1 MYSLLPGIYSPKL
14 NTTGNTSTLIAKTS
28 LAQTALHILHS
39 TDDAFQHTASTME
52 QLALGLG
59 YAHSD
64 VGKVW
69 HWLEQE
75 LSRQTEQGCIPQLQ
89 ATRSCTPPFHSILA
103 WTCWKKDPS
112 TASIEDLFDALLQSH
127 HYWYLHRDPQEL
139 GLPCIHFAEE
149 AVMPE
154 FFENHDAPFQI
165 QDPAFLGLL
174 CRANE
179 CLIEMGEQLQRDL
192 SDLIQWHELTVFGL
206 NEDLWDGASK
216 SYCGF
221 DLLSGQK
228 LNIPNLA
235 NYLPLWAG
243 VPDQEL
249 AEEMCRNLIKRYFQD
264 TYWALPIQLPT
275 KDSSGETVSL
285 LLNRM
290 IYAGLLRYGFKENAS
305 YLRKSS
311 LQMVGNYGFYKL
323 YQALMHPHD
332 NIGIGKGNSAPA
344 AALVLDLA
352 NGIPEKRGF
361 EQNW

>member
-1 MYSLLPGIYSPKL
+1 MCSLLPGIYSQRL
-14 NTTGNTSTLIAKTS
+14 DSFGNTRTLIAKTS
-28 LAQTALHILHS
+28 LAQTAMHILHAA
-39 TDDAFQHTASTME
+39 DDAFQHSASAMA

-69 HWLEQE
+69 HWLKQE
-75 LSRQTEQGCIPQLQ
+75 LGRQTDLGCIPLVHDPH
-89 ATRSCTPPFHSILA
+89 SCTPPLHSILA

-112 TASIEDLFDALLQSH
+112 IARIEELFAALLQSH
-127 HYWYLHRDPQEL
+127 RFWYLHRDPQEM

-149 AVMPE
+149 AVMPA
-154 FFENHDAPFQI
+154 FFRNYNTPFQI

-179 CLIEMGEQLQRDL
+179 CLIEMGEKLNHDL
-192 SDLIQWHELTVFGL
+192 GDLVQWHELTVFGL
-206 NEDLWDGASK
+206 NEDLWDDASK

-221 DLLSGQK
+221 DLGSGQK
-228 LNIPNLA
+228 LGLPNLA

-243 VPDQEL
+243 VPDQEQ
-249 AEEMCRNLIKRYFQD
+249 AEQLCRGLIKGYFRD
-264 TYWALPIQLPT
+264 NYWALPIQLPST
-275 KDSSGETVSL
+275 GSSGETVSL

-311 LQMVGNYGFYKL
+311 LQMVGDYGFYNL
-323 YQALMHPHD
+323 YQAAMHPYD
-332 NIGIGKGNSAPA
+332 NIGIGMGNSAST

-352 NGIPEKRGF
+352 EGIAEKRGF

>member
-1 MYSLLPGIYSPKL
+1 M
-14 NTTGNTSTLIAKTS
+14 
-28 LAQTALHILHS
+28 AQTAVHILHA
-39 TDDAFQHTASTME
+39 TDDAFQHTASVME

-64 VGKVW
+64 VGIVW

-75 LSRQTEQGCIPQLQ
+75 LGRQTEQGCIPQLQ
-89 ATRSCTPPFHSILA
+89 ATQSSTPPFHSILA
-103 WTCWKKDPS
+103 WACWKKDPS
-112 TASIEDLFDALLQSH
+112 IARIEELFDALLQSH
-127 HYWYLHRDPQEL
+127 HYWYLHRDPQEV

-154 FFENHDAPFQI
+154 FFQNYHAPFQI

-179 CLIEMGEQLQRDL
+179 CLIEMGEKLQRDL
-192 SDLIQWHELTVFGL
+192 NDLIQWHELTVFGL
-206 NEDLWDGASK
+206 NEDLWDESSK

-221 DLLSGQK
+221 DLGSDAK
-228 LNIPNLA
+228 LDNPNLA

-264 TYWALPIQLPT
+264 AYWALPTQLPT
-275 KDSSGETVSL
+275 KGSSGETISL
-285 LLNRM
+285 LLNRV

-311 LQMVGNYGFYKL
+311 LQMVGNYGFHKL

-332 NIGIGKGNSAPA
+332 NIGIGKGNSAVT

-352 NGIPEKRGF
+352 EGIAEKRSF
-361 EQNW
+361 EQDW

>member
-1 MYSLLPGIYSPKL
+1 M
-14 NTTGNTSTLIAKTS
+14 
-28 LAQTALHILHS
+28 HILHA
-39 TDDAFQHTASTME
+39 TDDAFQHTASAME

-75 LSRQTEQGCIPQLQ
+75 LGRQTEQGCIPQKHDAQ
-89 ATRSCTPPFHSILA
+89 ICTPPFHSILA

-112 TASIEDLFDALLQSH
+112 IAHIEEVFDALLQSH
-127 HYWYLHRDPQEL
+127 RYWYLHRDPQEM

-149 AVMPE
+149 AVLPE
-154 FFENHDAPFQI
+154 FFQLDDVPFQI

-179 CLIEMGEQLQRDL
+179 CLFEMGEKLHHDL
-192 SDLIQWHELTVFGL
+192 GDLLQWHELTVFGL
-206 NEDLWDGASK
+206 NEDLWDDPSK
-216 SYCGF
+216 SYCAY
-221 DLLSGQK
+221 DLVSGQNLNTSK
-228 LNIPNLA
+228 LS

-243 VPDQEL
+243 VPDQEQ
-249 AEEMCRNLIKRYFQD
+249 AERLCRSLIKGYFRD
-264 TYWALPIQLPT
+264 NYWALPMQLPT
-275 KDSSGETVSL
+275 KGSSGETVSL

-305 YLRKSS
+305 YLRSSS
-311 LQMVGNYGFYKL
+311 LQMVGNYGFYDQ
-323 YQALMHPHD
+323 YQALMHPYD
-332 NIGIGKGNSAPA
+332 NIGIGKGNSTAS

-352 NGIPEKRGF
+352 NGIAEKRSF

>member
-1 MYSLLPGIYSPKL
+1 M
-14 NTTGNTSTLIAKTS
+14 
-28 LAQTALHILHS
+28 AQTAKQVLHAAA
-39 TDDAFQHTASTME
+39 DAFQHTASAME

-75 LSRQTEQGCIPQLQ
+75 LGRQTEQGCIPQLQ
-89 ATRSCTPPFHSILA
+89 VTQSCTPPFHSILA
-103 WTCWKKDPS
+103 WACWKKEPS
-112 TASIEDLFDALLQSH
+112 SARIEKLFDALLQSH
-127 HYWYLHRDPQEL
+127 HYWYLHRDPQEM

-154 FFENHDAPFQI
+154 FFGNYNAPFQI

-179 CLIEMGEQLQRDL
+179 CLIEMGEKLQRDL
-192 SDLIQWHELTVFGL
+192 GDLIQWHELTVFGL
-206 NEDLWDGASK
+206 NEDLWNDASK
-216 SYCGF
+216 SYCGV
-221 DLLSGQK
+221 DLLSDQK

-249 AEEMCRNLIKRYFQD
+249 AEKMCRNLIKKYFKEE
-264 TYWALPIQLPT
+264 YWALPVQIPT
-275 KDSSGETVSL
+275 KGSTGETTSL
-285 LLNRM
+285 LLNRV

-305 YLRKSS
+305 YLRNSS
-311 LQMVGNYGFYKL
+311 LQMVGNYGFYQL
-323 YQALMHPHD
+323 YQSLMHPYE
-332 NIGIGKGNSAPA
+332 NIGIGKGNSAAA

-352 NGIPEKRGF
+352 EGIAEKRSF